1 MRRKLQEAEN
11 AYVQGTHLNVRRII
25 DHLEE
30 EALQDQSD
38 PEMADWEHYLP
49 DPGHTRGRMSLY
61 KQSLH
66 VYWGL
71 KRLLAKS
78 MEQVAA
84 EMVELAKEN
93 LKKEL
98 KNLQITLMMQDK
110 KMDKLVQLLK
120 DGGIVKTEPD
130 IQPEAMK
137 Q

>member
-1 MRRKLQEAEN
+1 MI
-11 AYVQGTHLNVRRII
+11 V
-25 DHLEE
+25 
-30 EALQDQSD
+30 
-38 PEMADWEHYLP
+38 ADWEHYLHYLP
-49 DPGHTRGRMSLY
+49 NLGHTRGRMSLY

-84 EMVELAKEN
+84 EMVEIAEEN

-98 KNLQITLMMQDK
+98 KNLQITLMMQDRK
-110 KMDKLVQLLK
+110 IDKLVQLIK
-120 DGGIVKTEPD
+120 DGGIVKVEPG
-130 IQPEAMK
+130 IQPEDMK